1 MENREHF
8 GTLTERM
15 HSFRE
20 ELLNTEASI
29 DATRAVLATQAYQK
43 HADKPLL
50 VKRAFML
57 KNILENMPIFI
68 EPQTLL
74 AGNQAKKNRA
84 APVFPEYAMDWV
96 IKELDE
102 FELRDGDVFQIDDE
116 TKEELKS
123 IAPYWYHN
131 TTLDKGLAMIPPESR
146 IFYDLGIIK
155 AEGNITSGD
164 AHIAVDY
171 GKIMRKGLRYYEQR
185 TLQEKRKLDMTY
197 PDSISKYHFYEAILI
212 VIAAVQAFAK
222 RYAELALAQAEAAQ
236 GKRKQEL
243 QKMSQILDRV
253 PYEPAENFHEAI
265 QSMWLV
271 HLVLQIESNGHSL
284 SYGRMDQYLYPYVKH
299 DLDMRVL
306 QEDQAVELLT
316 NLWLKT
322 FTINKVRSWSHTQ
335 FSAGSPLYQNVTVG
349 GQTHDGKDAV
359 NMLSFLI
366 LKSVAQTRLPQPNL
380 TVRYHRNLSA
390 AFMDEAIEVVKLGT
404 GMPAFNSDEVIIPS
418 FMEKGVGKEDAYN
431 YSAIGCVETAVPG
444 KWGYRCTGMSFLNFP
459 KTLLIAMNAGV
470 DPASQV
476 KLVKGLTHFCEMTS
490 YAQLQEAWDIT
501 IREFTRHSVI
511 IENCCDLVLEQDVP
525 DVLCSALTEDCIGR
539 GKTIKEGG
547 AVYDFI
553 SGLQVGI
560 ANLADSLAAVKKLVF
575 EEQKITADQ
584 LWDAL
589 MDDFTSPEH
598 KAIQQMLIADAPKYG
613 NDDDYVD
620 QLIVDAYDVYIN
632 EVKKYPNTRYGRG
645 PIGGTRYAGTS
656 SISANVGQGKGT
668 LATPDGRNAATPLAE
683 GCSPS
688 HGMDKNGP
696 TAVFKTVSKLP
707 THEITG
713 GVLLNQKMTPQMLS
727 SEENKQKLE
736 MMIRTFFNRLDGYH
750 VQYNV
755 VSRDTLLDAQKHP
768 QKHRDLIVRVAGY
781 SAFFNVL
788 SRQTQDDIIERTEQ
802 TL

>member
-29 DATRAVLATQAYQK
+29 DATRAVLATQAYQE

-185 TLQEKRKLDMTY
+185 TLQEKRKLDMTE

-212 VIAAVQAFAK
+212 VIAAVQAFAR

-299 DLDMRVL
+299 DLDTRVL
-306 QEDQAVELLT
+306 QEEQVVELLT

-359 NMLSFLI
+359 NLLSFLI

-418 FMEKGVGKEDAYN
+418 F
-431 YSAIGCVETAVPG
+431 
-444 KWGYRCTGMSFLNFP
+444 
-459 KTLLIAMNAGV
+459 
-470 DPASQV
+470 
-476 KLVKGLTHFCEMTS
+476 
-490 YAQLQEAWDIT
+490 
-501 IREFTRHSVI
+501 
-511 IENCCDLVLEQDVP
+511 IE
-525 DVLCSALTEDCIGR
+525 
-539 GKTIKEGG
+539 
-547 AVYDFI
+547 
-553 SGLQVGI
+553 
-560 ANLADSLAAVKKLVF
+560 
-575 EEQKITADQ
+575 
-584 LWDAL
+584 
-589 MDDFTSPEH
+589 
-598 KAIQQMLIADAPKYG
+598 
-613 NDDDYVD
+613 
-620 QLIVDAYDVYIN
+620 
-632 EVKKYPNTRYGRG
+632 
-645 PIGGTRYAGTS
+645 
-656 SISANVGQGKGT
+656 
-668 LATPDGRNAATPLAE
+668 
-683 GCSPS
+683 
-688 HGMDKNGP
+688 
-696 TAVFKTVSKLP
+696 
-707 THEITG
+707 
-713 GVLLNQKMTPQMLS
+713 
-727 SEENKQKLE
+727 
-736 MMIRTFFNRLDGYH
+736 
-750 VQYNV
+750 
-755 VSRDTLLDAQKHP
+755 
-768 QKHRDLIVRVAGY
+768 
-781 SAFFNVL
+781 
-788 SRQTQDDIIERTEQ
+788 
-802 TL
+802 